1 MNKIVNPIT
10 YNELEP
16 EIRLTLD
23 RYLGKIMK
31 VTRDRWKINH
41 IYKPT
46 RWYRAHL
53 GSSKGSRLII
63 WYRPK
68 KRCWTVIN
76 SYFGH
81 GIRRRSRR
89 NRYLPNKRRQN

>member
-31 VTRDRWKINH
+31 VTGERWKINH

-53 GSSKGSRLII
+53 GSAKGSGLII
-63 WYRPK
+63 WYRPR

-76 SYFGH
+76 SYFGL

-89 NRYLPNKRRQN
+89 NRSLPNN